1 MLIICGR
8 TTARREQGKEEIMA
22 QAFQL
27 SRISNIMLGVRD
39 LEKALAF
46 YSGTLGLP
54 VIMQETQ
61 IALLN
66 AGPIGLGLSTSHTRM
81 APHVAGATEVVFQVE
96 HVRAAKEALKAQGV
110 EFLNEPRQVTPT
122 DWAAH
127 FRDPDG
133 HLLSIFGPE

>member
-1 MLIICGR
+1 
-8 TTARREQGKEEIMA
+8 
-22 QAFQL
+22 
-27 SRISNIMLGVRD
+27 
-39 LEKALAF
+39 
-46 YSGTLGLP
+46 
-54 VIMQETQ
+54 MQETQ

-66 AGPIGLGLSTSHTRM
+66 AGPIVLGLSTGHVRM

-96 HVRAAKEALKAQGV
+96 HVRAAWEALKNQGV
-110 EFLNEPRQVTPT
+110 EFVNEPRQVTPN

>member
-1 MLIICGR
+1 MPQ
-8 TTARREQGKEEIMA
+8 T
-22 QAFQL
+22 FQL

-39 LEKALAF
+39 LDKSLAF

-54 VIMQETQ
+54 VVMKETQ

-66 AGPIGLGLSTSHTRM
+66 AGPVGLGLSTGHVRM
-81 APHVAGATEVVFQVE
+81 APQVAGASEVVFQVE
-96 HVRAAKEALKAQGV
+96 HVRAAREALQAQGV

-122 DWAAH
+122 DWVAH

>member
-1 MLIICGR
+1 
-8 TTARREQGKEEIMA
+8 MA
-22 QAFQL
+22 QPFQL
-27 SRISNIMLGVRD
+27 SRINAIMLGVRD

-46 YSGTLGLP
+46 YRGRLGLP

-61 IALLN
+61 IALLD
-66 AGPIGLGLSTSHTRM
+66 AGPIRLGLSTGHVRM
-81 APHVAGATEVVFQVE
+81 APHVAGASEVVFQVE
-96 HVRAAKEALKAQGV
+96 HVRAARESLQAQGV
-110 EFLNEPRQVTPT
+110 EFLNEPRQATPT